1 MVKYRQAQRWHG
13 YMNVVVQTPEGRTP
27 AHILEFSRTGGLVST
42 EHAISPGQNF
52 QILVNVDRAYEQ
64 LVDAPDVIVLEATAQ
79 RGDLARGSFG
89 SNHTAFSFPTE
100 FVAKYWP
107 WLDTIAPHHGMRPAP
122 PSTAPPRS

>member
-1 MVKYRQAQRWHG
+1 
-13 YMNVVVQTPEGRTP
+13 MNVVVQTPEGRTP